1 MKFFLSLLFILVWK
15 LPLAAQESNP
25 NYFHDLRGF
34 EDSSAT
40 TQLFYRIY
48 EPDIRECSYE
58 ENGETYINSSD
69 LYKNHLYN
77 LDTETLSDS
86 IFLKAQSQTRPIC
99 EVLPTNL
106 EQFIFLDNGFSKP
119 ISIYRSIYGLNGSTV
134 LKTYDDHIFELGIDN
149 PLGLNYQKTTNSLI
163 VTSPSEDLVIKSLPD
178 YNPILKKSYRFP
190 LDKDSLWD
198 GKSYYDDYPDS
209 LLIDFSVLG
218 IVEYDEDIF
227 IGFKDS
233 SLVISYDSGETSEVI
248 INNFFEEYPYFGTS
262 FEPLIID
269 PSSPV
274 FYLRN
279 NKDYI
284 RNGIT
289 YDIIRVKRF
298 GTFNDYV
305 WEDDELLKDSNKKR
319 ISIDASNSG
328 HLYLSD
334 TTRVF
339 FSEDYGETMQE
350 ILEFEEEVT
359 GLYKKPN
366 SDILYVLTKNNLFEV
381 ENGQATSIKQVPISR
396 EPEPEIPEQITLHQN
411 FPNPFNPTT
420 TIQFQLDKAT
430 FTKLTIYDVLGR
442 KVRELVNEV
451 RPVGTNTIQFD
462 ATNLASGVYLY
473 RLEANGVVQ
482 TKRLTLIK

>member
-1 MKFFLSLLFILVWK
+1 MKNIAFLLFVFLFSTDFM
-15 LPLAAQESNP
+15 AQNP
-25 NYFHDLRGF
+25 NYFHSLEGF
-34 EDSSAT
+34 EDSLGT
-40 TQLFYRIY
+40 TQLFYRLY
-48 EPDIRECSYE
+48 EPNNRTCTYTYEDQSY
-58 ENGETYINSSD
+58 TTSINP
-69 LYKNHLYN
+69 YKNHLRHLNLSSGSDSLYLRDYVFQRPFCEITPYN
-77 LDTETLSDS
+77 LMS
-86 IFLKAQSQTRPIC
+86 FLIVVNDISSPY
-99 EVLPTNL
+99 
-106 EQFIFLDNGFSKP
+106 
-119 ISIYRSIYGLNGSTV
+119 SIYQSISGLTGGTW
-134 LKTYDDHIFELGIDN
+134 LGDIYDPLFDIGIDN
-149 PLGLNYQKTTNSLI
+149 PLGLSYQKSNNSLI

-190 LDKDSLWD
+190 LDKDSLWN

-218 IVEYDEDIF
+218 IVDYDEDIF

-233 SLVISYDSGETSEVI
+233 SLVISYDSGETLEVI

-269 PSSPV
+269 PGSPV

-289 YDIIRVKRF
+289 SDIIRVKRF
-298 GTFNDYV
+298 GTFNGYI
-305 WEDDELLKDSNKKR
+305 WEDDELLKDSNNKR

-334 TTRVF
+334 TTKVF
-339 FSEDYGETMQE
+339 FSDDSGETKQE

-366 SDILYVLTKNNLFEV
+366 SEILYVLTKTDLYKV
-381 ENGQATSIKQVPISR
+381 ENGQPTSIKQVPISN
-396 EPEPEIPEQITLHQN
+396 EENPEIPTSVSLKQN
-411 FPNPFNPTT
+411 YPNPFNPTT
-420 TIQFQLDKAT
+420 TIQFELDKST
-430 FTKLTIYDVLGR
+430 FTKLTVYDVLGR
-442 KVRELVNEV
+442 NVRELVNEV
-451 RPVGTNTIQFD
+451 RPAGTNTIQFD